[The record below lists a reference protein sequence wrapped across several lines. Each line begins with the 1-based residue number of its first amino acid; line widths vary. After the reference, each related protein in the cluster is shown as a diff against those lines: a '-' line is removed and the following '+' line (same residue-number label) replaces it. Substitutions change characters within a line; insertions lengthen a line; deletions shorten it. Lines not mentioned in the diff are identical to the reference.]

1 MRADGKR
8 QRLGVQPRRWP
19 TEAPVLTAP
28 SPVTAAV
35 GAGAAAARGAVVP
48 RPHLGDEPA
57 ALARLAR
64 RDARGRRVRAG
75 AAAADRWRPSG
86 GTEREREEGE
96 AGEGGDGG

>member
-1 MRADGKR
+1 M
-8 QRLGVQPRRWP
+8 
-19 TEAPVLTAP
+19 AP
-28 SPVTAAV
+28 SPMTAAA
-35 GAGAAAARGAVVP
+35 GAGAAAARSTVVP

-75 AAAADRWRPSG
+75 VAAAAWWRPSG
-86 GTEREREEGE
+86 GTEREEGE

>member
-1 MRADGKR
+1 MRAGGKR
-8 QRLGVQPRRWP
+8 QHLGVQPRRWP
-19 TEAPVLTAP
+19 TAAPVLTAP

-64 RDARGRRVRAG
+64 RDATGRRARAG
-75 AAAADRWRPSG
+75 AAAAAWF
-86 GTEREREEGE
+86 
-96 AGEGGDGG
+96 